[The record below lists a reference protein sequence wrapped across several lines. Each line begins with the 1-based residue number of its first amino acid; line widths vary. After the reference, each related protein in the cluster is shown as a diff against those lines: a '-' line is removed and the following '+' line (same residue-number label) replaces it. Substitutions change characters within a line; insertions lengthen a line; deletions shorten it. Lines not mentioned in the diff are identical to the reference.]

1 MSLYMAQFGYT
12 AETWARLIEHPEDRR
27 AAVSAMVE
35 PHGAKLVDLW
45 YAFGESDGFA
55 VLECPDAKSAAAI
68 AMAITSSG
76 AFRSFVTT
84 PLMTQAEALDA
95 MHAAHEIRYVA
106 PAQGV
111 TV

>member
-12 AETWARLIEHPEDRR
+12 AETWARLIEQPEDRR
-27 AAVSAMVE
+27 AAVSAIIE

-55 VLECPDAKSAAAI
+55 LMDAQMTATAAGI

-76 AFRSFVTT
+76 AFSSFMTT
-84 PLMTQAEALDA
+84 PLMTQADALDA
-95 MHAAHEIRYVA
+95 MRPAGEIRYVA

-111 TV
+111 TA